1 METRHRSW
9 GQSGTVP
16 NQVEREGQE
25 TSVTDTDRDRY
36 SQVLDYCVARTR
48 ENLARLD
55 AFPHST
61 RRGRWRT
68 SHHGRWTAG
77 HWVGMI
83 WLAYLRSG
91 DPALLETAYRWSER
105 LEPRK
110 TDTTTHDMG
119 FLFYPSF
126 VRGYRITGDPTFR
139 DAALTA
145 AHSLATRFHDRGDF
159 IQAWDEAEDP
169 IHAGRTIVDT
179 VMNLP
184 LLLWAAD
191 ETGESRLREI
201 ALRVAAMTA
210 RHHVRADGSTYHVVD
225 FHPATGEP
233 VRYTTHQGLHDESFW
248 TRGQAWAIY
257 GFSSVARISGRQEFR
272 QVANRLADFF
282 VAHLQPG
289 QAPPWD
295 FAAAGR
301 DEPRDAAA
309 GAIAADGL
317 LDLAMTAADA
327 AENMRRTDEA
337 RRLLDVLIA
346 TCIQGDI
353 EYQGLLRHATA
364 DRPRNSAVDESLIYG
379 DHYFFEAIFRAADPQ
394 TISRYV

>member
-1 METRHRSW
+1 V
-9 GQSGTVP
+9 GLSGAALCEV
-16 NQVEREGQE
+16 VRDGQE
-25 TSVTDTDRDRY
+25 TSVTGTETARY
-36 SQVLDYCVARTR
+36 SQVLDYCVAKTR

-55 AFPHST
+55 AFPHTT
-61 RRGRWRT
+61 RHGRWRT
-68 SHHGRWTAG
+68 SEHGRWTAG

-91 DPALLETAYRWSER
+91 DPALLESAYRWSER

-126 VRGYRITGDPTFR
+126 VRGYRITGDRAFR
-139 DAALTA
+139 DAALSA
-145 AHSLATRFHDRGDF
+145 AHSLATRFHDRGDY

-191 ETGESRLREI
+191 EAGESALREI
-201 ALRVAAMTA
+201 ALRVAETTA
-210 RHHVRADGSTYHVVD
+210 RHHVRSDGSTYHVVD

-257 GFSSVARISGRQEFR
+257 GFSSVARMSGGQEFR

-282 VAHLQPG
+282 VEHLQPG

-327 AENMRRTDEA
+327 AENMRRADEA